1 MSEAIYYRTPVM
13 THSTR
18 STHPKEW
25 YKPVL
30 DYEKINSISKGKGAR
45 VAVLDDGIDREHK
58 YLIGKIKHVFE
69 FTSENFETGFHATH
83 VAGIITSKKH
93 GIFPE
98 VELGCFK
105 VLTAKDGMGASKWVA
120 NGIKGARIKG
130 YEVINA
136 SLGGEINDRDIEREI
151 RQFCGVS
158 NFFFV
163 CASGN
168 DGKETDYP
176 AALSKYISGVISVGA
191 AEYIN
196 GEWQIATFSSA
207 GDVTIVAPGVDI
219 LSTLP
224 GDKEGTLSGTSMAAP
239 FISSLIAVC
248 KVIYP
253 AFDHNTFNF
262 VAERCTHKFNDLAH
276 FGKGVIQM
284 SEWLETVKD
293 IANGKIIIP
302 AEKPIVKIKVKLWD
316 KVTKIFSS
324 PQNL

>member
-18 STHPKEW
+18 STHAKEW
-25 YKPVL
+25 YKPLL
-30 DYEKINSISKGKGAR
+30 DYEKINTISKGKGAR

-58 YLIGKIKHVFE
+58 YLVGRIKHVFE
-69 FTSENFETGFHATH
+69 FTTENFETGFHATH
-83 VAGIITSKKH
+83 VAGIMSSRKH
-93 GIFPE
+93 GIFPD

-105 VLTAKDGMGASKWVA
+105 VLTARDGIGSSNWVA

-136 SLGGEINDRDIEREI
+136 SLGGEINDRQIEKEI
-151 RQFCGVS
+151 QQFCGG
-158 NFFFV
+158 NKNFFV

-168 DGKETDYP
+168 DGRETDYP

-191 AEYIN
+191 AEYAN

-224 GDKEGTLSGTSMAAP
+224 GNKEGTLSGTSMAAP
-239 FISSLIAVC
+239 FISSCIAVC
-248 KVIYP
+248 KVLYP
-253 AFDHNTFNF
+253 DFDHRTFEY
-262 VAERCTHKFNDLAH
+262 VSDKCTHKYSDVAH

-284 SEWLETVKD
+284 SEFLKMVKD
-293 IANGKIIIP
+293 IGMGKILLP
-302 AEKPIVKIKVKLWD
+302 SDQKVVVKRKATMWQKVS
-316 KVTKIFSS
+316 KIFS
-324 PQNL
+324 